1 MNKFNNKE
9 EAFAS
14 QNFDPKAVVITG
26 VPAQHLEAAKAFI
39 NLCVA
44 HDAVNPE
51 FQPDFTDYDQEKYEV
66 CHDMGSPSGDGF
78 SYDDYVSWE
87 AVSNVGSRLVSES
100 SEAAEHLEEIF
111 HEDFK
116 AMKVYERNIKK

>member
-1 MNKFNNKE
+1 MKKFNTPA

-14 QNFDPKAVVITG
+14 QNYDPSAVKIEG

-51 FQPDFTDYDQEKYEV
+51 FQPDFTDYDQDKFEV
-66 CHDMGSPSGDGF
+66 DHEMGSPSGAGF
-78 SYDDYVSWE
+78 AYYDYAYWIPYS
-87 AVSNVGSRLVSES
+87 SVGSRLVSES
-100 SEAAEHLEEIF
+100 SDAAEHIAELF
-111 HEDFK
+111 HDDFK
-116 AMKVYERNIKK
+116 AMKVYERKIEK